1 MPQRGRMETDML
13 FRYLLEQNFIN
24 VYVLTVLSVILCI
37 VVPYFLGSLNFG
49 IILSRRLYGE
59 DVRAKGSGNAGSTN
73 MLRNYGKK
81 AAGLTLLGDALKT
94 VVSCAFGIGI
104 YGVYGAYLAGLFCI
118 LGHMFPVYFRFK
130 GGKGIVCLA
139 VMILMTD
146 WRVFLILF
154 AIFLIIVLGTKY
166 VSLGSVIGAMLYP
179 LILNRINRGTENAVR
194 SVEFIAIV
202 IACFVV
208 FMHREN
214 IKRLYHG
221 TESKL
226 SFRKKKKEE
235 TAKKAD
241 GEEKHDGR

>member
-1 MPQRGRMETDML
+1 ML
-13 FRYLLEQNFIN
+13 FEYLSEHNILN

-37 VVPYFLGSLNFG
+37 VIPYFLGSLNFSV
-49 IILSRRLYGE
+49 ILSRRLYRE

-94 VVSCAFGIGI
+94 AVSCAFGILI

-118 LGHMFPVYFRFK
+118 MGHMFPVYFKFK

-179 LILNRINRGTENAVR
+179 VILNRINTGTENAVR
-194 SVEFIAIV
+194 SVELIAV
-202 IACFVV
+202 VVAFLVV

-214 IKRLYHG
+214 IKRLYRG

-226 SFRKKKKEE
+226 DFHKKKKNDSQKDKG
-235 TAKKAD
+235 KK
-241 GEEKHDGR
+241 K

>member
-1 MPQRGRMETDML
+1 ML
-13 FRYLLEQNFIN
+13 FEYLSRQNVIN
-24 VYVLTVLSVILCI
+24 VYVLTVLSVIVCI
-37 VVPYFLGSLNFG
+37 VVPYFLGSLNFSV
-49 IILSRRLYGE
+49 ILSGKLYKE
-59 DVRAKGSGNAGSTN
+59 DVRSKGSGNAGSTN

-94 VVSCAFGIGI
+94 VVSCSFGILV

-118 LGHMFPVYFRFK
+118 LGHMFPAYFKFK

-154 AIFLIIVLGTKY
+154 IIFLVIVLGTKY

-179 LILNRINRGTENAVR
+179 IVLNRINTGTGNPVR
-194 SVEFIAIV
+194 SVEVIAILV
-202 IACFVV
+202 AILIV

-214 IKRLYHG
+214 IKRLYQG
-221 TESKL
+221 KESKL
-226 SFRKKKKEE
+226 KLGKKKK
-235 TAKKAD
+235 D
-241 GEEKHDGR
+241 SEKSQESQEDQGLSLRHI

>member
-1 MPQRGRMETDML
+1 ML
-13 FRYLLEQNFIN
+13 FEYLSRQNVIN
-24 VYVLTVLSVILCI
+24 VYVLTVLSVIVCI
-37 VVPYFLGSLNFG
+37 VVPYFLGSLNFSV
-49 IILSRRLYGE
+49 ILSGKLYKE
-59 DVRAKGSGNAGSTN
+59 DVRSKGSGNAGSTN

-94 VVSCAFGIGI
+94 VVSCSFGILV

-118 LGHMFPVYFRFK
+118 LGHMFPAYFKFK

-154 AIFLIIVLGTKY
+154 IIFLVIVLGTKY

-179 LILNRINRGTENAVR
+179 IVLNRINTGTGNPVR
-194 SVEFIAIV
+194 SVEVIAILV
-202 IACFVV
+202 AILVV

-214 IKRLYHG
+214 IKRLYQG
-221 TESKL
+221 KESKL
-226 SFRKKKKEE
+226 KLGKKKKDNEKSQE
-235 TAKKAD
+235 SQKD
-241 GEEKHDGR
+241 QGGEND

>member
-1 MPQRGRMETDML
+1 ML
-13 FRYLLEQNFIN
+13 FEYLSRQNVIN
-24 VYVLTVLSVILCI
+24 VYVLTVLSVIVCI
-37 VVPYFLGSLNFG
+37 VVPYFLGSLNFSV
-49 IILSRRLYGE
+49 ILSGKLYKE
-59 DVRAKGSGNAGSTN
+59 DVRSKGSGNAGSTN

-94 VVSCAFGIGI
+94 VVSCSFGILV

-118 LGHMFPVYFRFK
+118 LGHMFPAYFKFK

-154 AIFLIIVLGTKY
+154 IIFLVIVLGTKY

-179 LILNRINRGTENAVR
+179 IVLNRINTGTGNPVR
-194 SVEFIAIV
+194 SVEVIAILV
-202 IACFVV
+202 AILVV

-214 IKRLYHG
+214 IKRLYQG
-221 TESKL
+221 KESKL
-226 SFRKKKKEE
+226 KLGKKKNDNEKTQESQ
-235 TAKKAD
+235 KD
-241 GEEKHDGR
+241 QGGEND

>member
-1 MPQRGRMETDML
+1 MPQGGRMETGML
-13 FRYLLEQNFIN
+13 FEYLLEHNILN

-37 VVPYFLGSLNFG
+37 IIPYLLGSLNFSV
-49 IILSRRLYGE
+49 ILSQKLYRE

-73 MLRNYGKK
+73 MLRNYGKR
-81 AAGLTLLGDALKT
+81 AAGLTFLGDALKT
-94 VVSCAFGIGI
+94 AVSCAFGILV

-118 LGHMFPVYFRFK
+118 MGHMFPVYFKFK

-139 VMILMTD
+139 VMILITD

-179 LILNRINRGTENAVR
+179 IVLNRINAGTENAVR
-194 SVEFIAIV
+194 SVELIAILV
-202 IACFVV
+202 AILVV

-214 IKRLYHG
+214 IKRLYRG

-226 SFRKKKKEE
+226 DFHKKNKNGAPKDKGKKNDE
-235 TAKKAD
+235 
-241 GEEKHDGR
+241 

>member
-1 MPQRGRMETDML
+1 ML
-13 FRYLLEQNFIN
+13 FDYFSHQNVNI
-24 VYVLTVLSVILCI
+24 YVLTTLCVVLSI

-49 IILSRRLYGE
+49 VILSEKLYRE
-59 DVRAKGSGNAGSTN
+59 DIRSKGSGNAGSTN

-94 VVSCAFGIGI
+94 VVACSFGMLL

-118 LGHMFPVYFRFK
+118 LGHMFPVYFKFK

-154 AIFLIIVLGTKY
+154 IIFVIIVLGTKY

-179 LILNRINRGTENAVR
+179 IVLNRINSATGSAVR
-194 SVEFIAIV
+194 SVELIAV
-202 IACFVV
+202 VVAAFVV

-214 IKRLYHG
+214 IKRLYKG

-226 SFRKKKKEE
+226 NLHKKKKE
-235 TAKKAD
+235 KSAD
-241 GEEKHDGR
+241 GDKGEKHD

>member
-1 MPQRGRMETDML
+1 ML
-13 FRYLLEQNFIN
+13 FDYFSHQNVNIYLL
-24 VYVLTVLSVILCI
+24 TTLCVVFSI
-37 VVPYFLGSLNFG
+37 VVPYFLGSLNFSV
-49 IILSRRLYGE
+49 ILSGKLYRE
-59 DVRAKGSGNAGSTN
+59 DVRSKGSGNAGSTN

-94 VVSCAFGIGI
+94 VVACSFGMLL

-118 LGHMFPVYFRFK
+118 LGHMFPAYFRFK

-154 AIFLIIVLGTKY
+154 IIFVIIVLGTKY

-179 LILNRINRGTENAVR
+179 IVLNRINSATGSAVR
-194 SVEFIAIV
+194 SVELIAIAV
-202 IACFVV
+202 AALVV

-214 IKRLYHG
+214 IKRLYKG
-221 TESKL
+221 EESKL
-226 SFRKKKKEE
+226 DLHKKKKEKDSE
-235 TAKKAD
+235 TDKGK
-241 GEEKHDGR
+241 KHD

>member
-1 MPQRGRMETDML
+1 ML
-13 FRYLLEQNFIN
+13 FEYLSQHNIIN

-37 VVPYFLGSLNFG
+37 IIPYLLGSLNFSV
-49 IILSRRLYGE
+49 ILSEKLYRE

-81 AAGLTLLGDALKT
+81 AAALTLLGDALKT
-94 VVSCAFGIGI
+94 VVSCAFGILI

-118 LGHMFPVYFRFK
+118 MGHMFPVYFKFK

-179 LILNRINRGTENAVR
+179 IVLNRINAGTENAVR
-194 SVEFIAIV
+194 SVELIAILV
-202 IACFVV
+202 AILVV

-214 IKRLYHG
+214 IKRLYKG

-226 SFRKKKKEE
+226 DFHKKKKSDAPKDKGE
-235 TAKKAD
+235 KND
-241 GEEKHDGR
+241 G